1 MKPLFIKWYPSQW
14 LHSTARDEM
23 NAAERATFHDFVC
36 LAAISMTTGS
46 FKFASVEGLSRT
58 LNTEASIIENTIK
71 VCVEKRRI
79 SVSEDV
85 EGSIIRILK
94 WETYQSLAPVN
105 IKPKKRRIKVN
116 VKTDSSLSDLDINIP
131 SSSIKKKDK
140 KESIR
145 LILDDGEKR
154 WEGISDDDKIL
165 WRKTYGRVD
174 VDFTLQEM
182 ISYWDAQ
189 PRSTLKL
196 NWKRAIVNRFKW
208 IQDHAKAGNLPES
221 QDVGRN
227 TKKTVRKDGVD
238 TYALAAQLREKYSYQ
253 GMSDEEIQDAVAA
266 EINKLKPMDIT

>member
-46 FKFASVEGLSRT
+46 FKFVSVEGLSRT

-94 WETYQSLAPVN
+94 WEAYQSLVPVN

-116 VKTDSSLSDLDINIP
+116 VKTDSSLSDLNINIP
-131 SSSIKKKDK
+131 SSSSLKENKINTEDKRLTQLLIELMEKNNPSSSILKRLTEDRQKKWMNECRLLREQDGRTPEEI
-140 KESIR
+140 ESVIR
-145 LILDDGEKR
+145 FSQGDSFWKGNILSMGK
-154 WEGISDDDKIL
+154 
-165 WRKTYGRVD
+165 
-174 VDFTLQEM
+174 
-182 ISYWDAQ
+182 
-189 PRSTLKL
+189 
-196 NWKRAIVNRFKW
+196 
-208 IQDHAKAGNLPES
+208 
-221 QDVGRN
+221 
-227 TKKTVRKDGVD
+227 
-238 TYALAAQLREKYSYQ
+238 LREKWDQLWIKARSAN
-253 GMSDEEIQDAVAA
+253 GDDRLDGIKAWA
-266 EINKLKPMDIT
+266 EKEGLNDK